1 MCMSFVCRL
10 CNCFCT
16 ELEFFMCNYF
26 YTDISFVINEITIIV
41 GIDACLALGVNET
54 IIIIM

>member
-1 MCMSFVCRL
+1 
-10 CNCFCT
+10 
-16 ELEFFMCNYF
+16 MCNYF